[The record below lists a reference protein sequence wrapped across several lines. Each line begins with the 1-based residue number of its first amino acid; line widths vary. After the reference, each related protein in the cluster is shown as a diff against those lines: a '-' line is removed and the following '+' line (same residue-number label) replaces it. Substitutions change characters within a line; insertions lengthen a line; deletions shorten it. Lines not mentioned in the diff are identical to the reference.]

1 MNENEI
7 SKRVRISI
15 MKIGEKIIL
24 IVGGIL
30 KFYFA
35 IIFYLFI
42 EFLSVVLVGGSKHRR
57 SRRYRR

>member
-1 MNENEI
+1 MNKNEI

-24 IVGGIL
+24 IAGGIL

-42 EFLSVVLVGGSKHRR
+42 EFLSCVLGSPKHRSR
-57 SRRYRR
+57 RRYRR